1 MMKKTGMLLAAAAL
15 SVTHTGATQPVGGQ
29 ASTDETI
36 DRLLSRM
43 TLEEKV
49 LLTSGRD
56 AWSTQPISRLGIP
69 YIWMADGPHGLR
81 RAPSTDTWGYGD
93 QLPATCFPTASALSA
108 TWDVALLRDV
118 GKALGAEASA
128 LGVNMLLGPGVNI
141 KRSPLGG
148 RNFEYFSEDPFL
160 SGKLGAAY
168 IDGVQDQGV
177 GTSLKHYVANN
188 VETERMWA
196 NSDVDER
203 TLNEIYFT
211 PFEIA
216 VREAQ
221 PWSVMAC
228 YNRVQGVYGTQ
239 SPKLLTDKL
248 KNDWGFE
255 GIVVSDWDAVIDRV
269 EGIRAGMHLEMPG
282 KPGHLTN
289 QIVIDAVRNGE
300 LGEAQLDSVVRD
312 ILRVVLRA
320 HAVAD
325 SSHEQNLDEHHAF
338 ARRVAAEAITLL
350 KNDGAVLPL
359 TKDNHRKIAVIGEFA
374 VNPRYQGNGSSE
386 VKPPRVDNFMDIL
399 GREYGEDFDIE
410 YAQGYSLSDD
420 VDFSLIE
427 SAARLAGE
435 ADVALVLAGL
445 PLQYESE
452 GIDRLHIDL
461 PPSHNRLIE
470 AIAERQPNTVVV
482 LTNGSAV
489 AMPWVNQVPAIVEAW
504 LGGQAGAGA
513 VTDVVFGKVNPSGKL
528 AETFP
533 VRLED
538 TPAYLN
544 FPAEDGEVLY
554 GERVFVGY
562 RYYDTRKIDPLFP
575 FGHGLSYTEFT
586 YSDIEVSAEQIS
598 DMDVL
603 TVTVTLTNSGDV
615 AGKEVVQLYVSDVEA
630 SVRRPEKEL
639 RGFQKIEL
647 APGESR
653 QVQFEL
659 SERDL
664 SFYSTR
670 HGRWLAE
677 SGDYQLLVGASSRD
691 IRLRRTVTLQSTE
704 NLNYR
709 FTEYSFFREFWSNPE
724 LRPLLIELV
733 PEWIGSQAGDG
744 QPPDQ
749 AVIQDFLQDQPMI
762 KLPYF
767 SLGEVSAE
775 QVKAFIARLATS
787 AAGSRSHGSH

>member
-1 MMKKTGMLLAAAAL
+1 MKTTSICLAAALL
-15 SVTHTGATQPVGGQ
+15 SVTPNGAAQPAGGQ
-29 ASTDETI
+29 AWSDESI

-43 TLEEKV
+43 SLEEKV
-49 LLTSGRD
+49 MLTSGRD
-56 AWSTQPISRLGIP
+56 AWSTQPIDRLAIP

-108 TWDVALLRDV
+108 TWDVSLLREV
-118 GKALGAEASA
+118 GKALGTEASA
-128 LGVNMLLGPGVNI
+128 LEVNMLLGPGVNI

-148 RNFEYFSEDPFL
+148 RNFEYFSEDPYL

-168 IDGVQDQGV
+168 IDGVQAQGV
-177 GTSLKHYVANN
+177 GTSLKHFVANN

-203 TLNEIYFT
+203 TLNEIYMT

-239 SPKLLTDKL
+239 SPDMLTRKL
-248 KNDWGFE
+248 KQEWGFE

-289 QIVIDAVRNGE
+289 QMVVDAVKSGE
-300 LGEAQLDSVVRD
+300 LEETQLDSVVRD

-320 HAVAD
+320 DAVAD
-325 SSHEQNLDEHHAF
+325 SSRGQDLDKHHAL
-338 ARRVAAEAITLL
+338 ARRVASEAITLL

-359 TKDNHRKIAVIGEFA
+359 TENGYRKIAVIGEFA

-386 VKPPRVDNFMDIL
+386 VRPPRLDKFMDIV
-399 GREYGEDFDIE
+399 GHEYGGNYEIE

-420 VDFSLIE
+420 ADFTLIE
-427 SAARLAGE
+427 AAARLAAE

-452 GIDRLHIDL
+452 GIDRHHIDL

-470 AIAERQPNTVVV
+470 AIVESQPNTVVV

-489 AMPWVNQVPAIVEAW
+489 AMPWVDSVPAIVEAW

-513 VTDVVFGKVNPSGKL
+513 VADVVFGKVNPSGKL

-538 TPAYLN
+538 TPAFLN

-562 RYYDTRKIDPLFP
+562 RYYDKRKIVPLFP
-575 FGHGLSYTEFT
+575 FGHGLSYTEFA
-586 YSDIEVSAEQIS
+586 YSDLEVSSERIS
-598 DMDVL
+598 DKDSL
-603 TVTVTLTNSGDV
+603 TVTATVTNSGDT
-615 AGKEVVQLYVSDVEA
+615 AGKEVVQLYVQDEES
-630 SVRRPEKEL
+630 SMQRPEKEL
-639 RGFQKIEL
+639 RGFYKLAL
-647 APGESR
+647 APGESQ
-653 QVQFEL
+653 QVQFVL
-659 SERDL
+659 SERDF

-670 HGRWLAE
+670 HGRWIAE

-691 IRLRRTVTLQSTE
+691 VRLRHRVTLQSTE
-704 NLNYR
+704 KLNYR
-709 FTEYSFFREFWSNPE
+709 FSEYSFFREFWSNPE
-724 LRPLLIELV
+724 LRPLLIELM
-733 PEWIGSQAGDG
+733 PNWLGSQVADG
-744 QPPDQ
+744 KTPDE
-749 AVIQDFLQDQPMI
+749 AVIQDFIQDQPLI
-762 KLPYF
+762 KFPYF
-767 SLGEVSAE
+767 TMGEVSAE
-775 QVKAFIARLATS
+775 QIKGFIAECNTMTYTP
-787 AAGSRSHGSH
+787 

>member
-1 MMKKTGMLLAAAAL
+1 MPAAVLLSFCAVCSTQL
-15 SVTHTGATQPVGGQ
+15 HATQ
-29 ASTDETI
+29 AWSDENI
-36 DRLLSRM
+36 AGLLSRM

-49 LLTSGRD
+49 MLTSGRD
-56 AWSTQPISRLGIP
+56 AWSTQPIERLSIP

-93 QLPATCFPTASALSA
+93 QLPATCFPTASALAA
-108 TWDVALLRDV
+108 TWDAALIREV
-118 GKALGAEASA
+118 GAALGRESSA
-128 LGVNMLLGPGVNI
+128 LGVNILLGPGVNI

-148 RNFEYFSEDPFL
+148 RNFEYFSEDPYL

-168 IDGVQDQGV
+168 IEGVQAQGV

-196 NSDVDER
+196 NSAVDER

-239 SPKLLTDKL
+239 SRDMLTRKL
-248 KNDWGFE
+248 KQDWGFE

-289 QIVIDAVRNGE
+289 QILIDAVENGE
-300 LGEAQLDSVVRD
+300 LDEAQLDDVVRD
-312 ILRVVLRA
+312 ILRIVLRA
-320 HAVAD
+320 NAVAASPGD
-325 SSHEQNLDEHHAF
+325 QGLDEHHDF
-338 ARRVAAEAITLL
+338 ARRVASEAITLL

-359 TKDNHRKIAVIGEFA
+359 TEDNYRKIAVIGEFA

-386 VKPPRVDNFMDIL
+386 VRPPRVDNFMDVVDQEF
-399 GREYGEDFDIE
+399 GNDYEIE
-410 YAQGYSLSDD
+410 YIQGYSLTDD
-420 VDFSLIE
+420 LDFSKIE
-427 SAARLAGE
+427 GAARLAAE

-470 AIAERQPNTVVV
+470 AIAEKQPNTVVV

-489 AMPWVNQVPAIVEAW
+489 AMPWVSRVPAVVEAW

-513 VTDVVFGKVNPSGKL
+513 IADVVFGKVNPSGKL

-533 VRLED
+533 ERLED
-538 TPAYLN
+538 TPAFLN

-554 GERVFVGY
+554 GERIFVGY
-562 RYYDTRKIDPLFP
+562 RWYDERKIVPLFP
-575 FGHGLSYTEFT
+575 FGHGLSYTEFS
-586 YSDIEVSAEQIS
+586 YSDLEVSAERIS
-598 DMDVL
+598 NEDTL
-603 TVTVTLTNSGDV
+603 TVAVTVTNSGETG
-615 AGKEVVQLYVSDVEA
+615 GKEAVQLYVKDMEA

-639 RGFQKIEL
+639 RGFHKVDL
-647 APGESR
+647 APGES
-653 QVQFEL
+653 QTIEFVL
-659 SERDL
+659 SERD
-664 SFYSTR
+664 FAYYSAR
-670 HGRWLAE
+670 HERWIAE
-677 SGDYQLLVGASSRD
+677 SGDFQILVGASSRD
-691 IRLRRTVTLQSTE
+691 LRLRQRVTLQSAQ
-704 NLNYR
+704 NLHYR
-709 FTEYSFFREFWSNPE
+709 FSEYSFFREFWSNPE
-724 LRPLLIELV
+724 LKPLLIELM
-733 PEWIGSQAGDG
+733 PTWFASQVGDG
-744 QPPDQ
+744 ALLEE
-749 AVIQDFLQDQPMI
+749 AVIEDFIQDQPLI
-762 KLPYF
+762 KFPYF
-767 SLGEVSAE
+767 TAGEVNAD
-775 QVKAFIARLATS
+775 QVKAFIARCNGMTYTP
-787 AAGSRSHGSH
+787 